1 MRESIMP
8 CYAPPAVVFTEG
20 EGCHLIADNGDR
32 YLDFT
37 SGIAVN
43 ALGHENPRLVEA
55 LRKAAGGVW
64 HLSNMFRIKA
74 GEELADKL
82 TKLTFADRVFFANS
96 GAEANECGLKAIRR
110 YQYDN
115 GKPER
120 SRIIGMSGSFH
131 GRTIATVGASGNPT
145 YTEGFIPSDYGF
157 DQVPFGNIDA
167 LKSTINE
174 HTAGIILEPIQ
185 GEGGIKVADK
195 AYLKQVR
202 TLCDEHDL
210 VLMFDEVQCG
220 VGRSG
225 HLYTYQALGVEPD
238 ILTTAKGIGGG
249 FPLGACLTN
258 EKIGKHMVVGTH
270 GSTFGGNPLA
280 TAIGNV
286 MIDTISEPSFLQHVE
301 EMGDYLQSEL
311 RKLAKQYPEVYGEVS
326 GMGLMIGIAV
336 KPENTKLLVELRDRY
351 HVLVVKAG
359 GNSLRL
365 LPPLIVGKSEINDL
379 IKALSEVATQ
389 YS

>member
-8 CYAPPAVVFTEG
+8 CYAPPSVLFTSG
-20 EGCHLIADNGDR
+20 EGCYLIADNGDR

-43 ALGHENPRLVEA
+43 ALGHQNPRLVEA
-55 LRKAAGGVW
+55 LREAAGGIW
-64 HLSNMFRIKA
+64 HLSNMFRIRA
-74 GEELADKL
+74 AEELADKL

-157 DQVPFGNIDA
+157 DQVPFGDIEA
-167 LKSTINE
+167 LKNTINE

-202 TLCDEHDL
+202 ALCDEHDL

-225 HLYTYQALGVEPD
+225 HLYAYQALGVEPD
-238 ILTTAKGIGGG
+238 ILSTAKGIGGG
-249 FPLGACLTN
+249 FPLGACLTS
-258 EKIGKHMVVGTH
+258 EKIGKHMVIGTH

-280 TAIGNV
+280 TAMGNV

-301 EMGDYLQSEL
+301 ETGGYLQREL
-311 RKLAKQYPEVYGEVS
+311 RKLAQKHPEVYGEVS
-326 GMGLMIGIAV
+326 GMGLMLGITV

-379 IKALSEVATQ
+379 IKALSDVADQ
-389 YS
+389 YK

>member
-8 CYAPPAVVFTEG
+8 CYAPPAVLFTSG

-55 LRKAAGGVW
+55 LREAAGGIW

-74 GEELADKL
+74 AEELADKL

-157 DQVPFGNIDA
+157 DQVPFGDIEA
-167 LKSTINE
+167 LKSAINE
-174 HTAGIILEPIQ
+174 NTAGIILEPIQ

-195 AYLKQVR
+195 GYLKQVR
-202 TLCDEHDL
+202 ALCDEHDL

-225 HLYTYQALGVEPD
+225 HLYAYQALGVEPD
-238 ILTTAKGIGGG
+238 VLSTAKGIGGG
-249 FPLGACLTN
+249 FPLGACLTS
-258 EKIGKHMVVGTH
+258 EKIGKHMVIGTH

-301 EMGDYLQSEL
+301 ETGEYLQSEL
-311 RKLAKQYPEVYGEVS
+311 KKLAQKHPEVYGEVS
-326 GMGLMIGIAV
+326 GMGLMLGIAV

-365 LPPLIVGKSEINDL
+365 LPPLIVGKAEINDL
-379 IKALSEVATQ
+379 IKALSEVADQ
-389 YS
+389 YK

>member
-1 MRESIMP
+1 
-8 CYAPPAVVFTEG
+8 
-20 EGCHLIADNGDR
+20 
-32 YLDFT
+32 
-37 SGIAVN
+37 
-43 ALGHENPRLVEA
+43 
-55 LRKAAGGVW
+55 
-64 HLSNMFRIKA
+64 MFRIKPA
-74 GEELADKL
+74 EELADKL

-131 GRTIATVGASGNPT
+131 GRTIATVGASGNPA
-145 YTEGFIPSDYGF
+145 YTESFIPNDYGF
-157 DQVPFGNIDA
+157 DQVPFGDIDA
-167 LKSTINE
+167 LKSAINE

-195 AYLKQVR
+195 SYLKQVR
-202 TLCDEHDL
+202 ALCDEHDL

-220 VGRSG
+220 VGRTG
-225 HLYTYQALGVEPD
+225 HLYAYQALGVEPD

-249 FPLGACLTN
+249 FPLGACLTS
-258 EKIGKHMVVGTH
+258 EKIGKHMVIGTH

-280 TAIGNV
+280 TTIGNV
-286 MIDTISEPSFLQHVE
+286 MIDTISEASFLQHVE
-301 EMGDYLQSEL
+301 ETGEYLQSEL
-311 RKLAKQYPEVYGEVS
+311 RKLAEKHPEVYGEVS
-326 GMGLMIGIAV
+326 GMGLMVGIKV

-379 IKALSEVATQ
+379 IQALSEVADQ
-389 YS
+389 YK